1 MSFLKKDRRYGVVF
15 MTNCR
20 YVVSFPVKGRRC
32 GLLPYEK
39 PLLGCPF
46 LCKTTVVMSFPMK
59 DRCHGVLFMT
69 NCRWGVLF
77 L

>member
-20 YVVSFPVKGRRC
+20 YVVSFPMKGRRC

-46 LCKTTVVMSFPMK
+46 L
-59 DRCHGVLFMT
+59 
-69 NCRWGVLF
+69 
-77 L
+77 